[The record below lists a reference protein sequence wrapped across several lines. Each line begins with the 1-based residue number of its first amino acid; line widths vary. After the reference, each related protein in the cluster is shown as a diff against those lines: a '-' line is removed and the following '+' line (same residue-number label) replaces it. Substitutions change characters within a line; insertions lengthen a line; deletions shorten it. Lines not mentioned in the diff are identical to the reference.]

1 MMNITDNLFTGK
13 LVRLAA
19 PKTEDH
25 ETLAKW
31 TNDAEYARMLDSDPA
46 RPRGADYWAD
56 QEKEDKDHRNA
67 FNFRIRT
74 LEDDKLIGFL
84 SMWVSWSNQICRVR
98 IGIGE
103 PEYWGRGYGSDAL
116 TLGVH
121 YAFRELNLYK
131 VSLNV
136 AQYNTRAI
144 RAFEKVGFQHE
155 GGIRALIYRDGQR
168 YDELQMG
175 IIRPEWEAR
184 LNEGGR

>member
-1 MMNITDNLFTGK
+1 MNITDNLFAGK

-25 ETLAKW
+25 ETMAKW
-31 TNDAEYARMLDSDPA
+31 TNDAEFARMLDSDPA
-46 RPRGADYWAD
+46 RPHGVDYWAD
-56 QEKEDKDHRNA
+56 QDKENKEKKDL

-84 SMWVSWSNQICRVR
+84 GLWVSWSNQMCRVR

-116 TLGVH
+116 HLLVN
-121 YAFRELNLYK
+121 YAFRELNVYK
-131 VSLNV
+131 ISLNV
-136 AQYNTRAI
+136 AQYNARAI
-144 RAFEKVGFQHE
+144 RAFEKVGFTHE
-155 GGIRALIYRDGQR
+155 GAIRALIYRDGQR

-175 IIRPEWEAR
+175 TIRPEWEAR
-184 LNEGGR
+184 LNEQGR